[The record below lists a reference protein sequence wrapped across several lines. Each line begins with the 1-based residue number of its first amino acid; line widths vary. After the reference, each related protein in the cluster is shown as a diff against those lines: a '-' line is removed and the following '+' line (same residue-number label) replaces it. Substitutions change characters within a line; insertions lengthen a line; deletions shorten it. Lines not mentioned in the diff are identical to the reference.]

1 MAQKVGASRPCSEA
15 SRRMRKGCLGEWSWL
30 SFPADCEGVDLH
42 RSLWRKCTEGSG
54 DPSALGPSILTVATR
69 GAGVSFPS
77 LENAGRPHKMLPHT
91 LQIPGGRQVLMIP
104 EAGAA
109 TSGCRP
115 GPVWSSGRH
124 VTLCQRRKQW
134 GKQGVRGC
142 PLLPCARS
150 GLSVATDNVSRKQG
164 RVGRRSTSQSYVTSG
179 TGDFSEVFPPPAN
192 GQRLPFPPICESRP
206 WGSASVSLR
215 LCLSQ
220 PIPRLVFLCCLFHLK
235 LHRPEEREMVRQ
247 GNT

>member
-15 SRRMRKGCLGEWSWL
+15 SRWVNLASHLWMRKGCLGEWGWL
-30 SFPADCEGVDLH
+30 SFPADCEGVDLC
-42 RSLWRKCTEGSG
+42 RRLRRKYTEGCG
-54 DPSALGPSILTVATR
+54 APSALGPSILTVATR
-69 GAGVSFPS
+69 HAGVSSAS
-77 LENAGRPHKMLPHT
+77 LESAARPHKMLPRT

-115 GPVWSSGRH
+115 DPVWSSGRH

-142 PLLPCARS
+142 PLLPCARPC
-150 GLSVATDNVSRKQG
+150 LSVATDNVSRKQG
-164 RVGRRSTSQSYVTSG
+164 RVGRRNTSQSYVTSG
-179 TGDFSEVFPPPAN
+179 TGDFSEVFPPPAT
-192 GQRLPFPPICESRP
+192 GRRLPFPPICESRP
-206 WGSASVSLR
+206 WGSASVSLC

-220 PIPRLVFLCCLFHLK
+220 PIPRLALFSS
-235 LHRPEEREMVRQ
+235 VASSI
-247 GNT
+247 